1 MISEIAWLME
11 AFMEDDHKALKI
23 KIKNRMAEVTES
35 LTSATPQPPRELRS
49 FGNIV
54 LEPTIANQSP
64 SMQRIMASNPDLV
77 KPPTPVTTAAAQAL
91 AARQALLESRGAE
104 PGRKSPRKA

>member
-23 KIKNRMAEVTES
+23 KIKDRMAEVTES
-35 LTSATPQPPRELRS
+35 LTINRVATTPRVPIHQDEITS
-49 FGNIV
+49 I
-54 LEPTIANQSP
+54 QSP
-64 SMQRIMASNPDLV
+64 SMQRIMQSNPDLV

-91 AARQALLESRGAE
+91 VARQALLESRGAE

>member
-1 MISEIAWLME
+1 
-11 AFMEDDHKALKI
+11 MEDDHKALKI
-23 KIKNRMAEVTES
+23 KIKDRMAEVTES
-35 LTSATPQPPRELRS
+35 LTINRAPATPRIPIQQDEITS
-49 FGNIV
+49 I
-54 LEPTIANQSP
+54 QSP